1 MDIFVSPELSPIWM
15 QHLICLCVII
25 IRFSTYEYS
34 ISMLTQRKML
44 VTSALPYANGHL
56 HLGHLVEHIQTDIW
70 VRTHKMLG
78 VQCISVCGD
87 DAHGTPIMLKAEQMG
102 ITPEELTAQIKLSH
116 ERDFNAFA
124 INYDCY
130 HTTHSSENQ
139 ILASA
144 IYEQLQAGGDIIKK
158 TIRQAFDPEKKMF
171 LPDRYV
177 KGTCPKCGAQDQYG
191 DNCEVCG
198 ATYSP
203 TDLIDAVSAISGA
216 KPIEKDSEHYFFDLP
231 KYETLLKNWTANGHL
246 QTEVANKLEEWF
258 AAGLK
263 QWDISRDAPY
273 FGFPIPGT
281 KDKYFYVWLDAPI
294 GYMASFKKYCDEQ
307 GVSFEEFWDKD
318 SKTELYHFVG
328 KDIVYFH
335 ALFWPAMLAASG
347 HRMPTAVYTHGFLTV
362 DGQKMSKSRGT
373 FLEAR
378 TYLAH
383 LHPEYL
389 RYYFAAKLNG
399 RVDDLDLN
407 FDDFTSR
414 VNADLVGK
422 VVNIASRC
430 AGFINKRF
438 DNCLSSSLSKPQ
450 LYADLVAVRE
460 SVIDSFVA
468 RDYARAIRQI
478 MDCADKV
485 NQYIDANKPW
495 VLAKDDNRLS
505 EVHAICTM
513 GINLFRILITYLKPV
528 VPMMAQ
534 AAEQFLNCDAL
545 TWDSIDRPLLDHR
558 INTFQPLMV
567 RVEKEK
573 IDAMFAQNKESLM
586 TAPVV
591 EQKQGTEENTI
602 SIDDFAKVDL
612 RIAKIVS
619 ASPVEGA
626 DKLLCLKLDLG
637 DCQKQVF
644 AGIKSAYNPDDLVG
658 RLTVMVANLAP
669 RTMRFGVSEGMVLA
683 AGDGKGIFLLQPDAG
698 ALPGMKVK

>member
-1 MDIFVSPELSPIWM
+1 MATE
-15 QHLICLCVII
+15 
-25 IRFSTYEYS
+25 
-34 ISMLTQRKML
+34 RKML

-70 VRTHKMLG
+70 VRTHKMSDI
-78 VQCISVCGD
+78 QCISVCGD

-102 ITPEELTAQIKLSH
+102 ITPEALTAEIKLSH
-116 ERDFNAFA
+116 ERDFKAFA
-124 INYDCY
+124 IDYDCY
-130 HTTHSSENQ
+130 HTTHSPENQ
-139 ILASA
+139 ALATA
-144 IYEQLQAGGDIIKK
+144 IYEKLVAGGDIIKK
-158 TIRQAFDPEKKMF
+158 TIRQSYDPVKQMF

-177 KGTCPKCGAQDQYG
+177 KGTCPKCGTADQYG
-191 DNCEVCG
+191 DNCESCG

-203 TDLIDAVSAISGA
+203 TDLIDPVSVISGA

-231 KYETLLKNWTANGHL
+231 RYESLLKDWTRKGHL
-246 QTEVANKLEEWF
+246 QIEVANKLTEWF
-258 AAGLK
+258 DAGLK

-281 KDKYFYVWLDAPI
+281 TDKYFYVWLDAPI

-307 GVSFEEFWDKD
+307 GISFAEFWDKD

-347 HRMPTAVYTHGFLTV
+347 HRTPTAVYTHGFLTV

-407 FDDFTSR
+407 FEDFTNR

-438 DNCLSSSLSKPQ
+438 DNRLSGELCEPQ
-450 LYADLVAVRE
+450 LYADLISVRE
-460 SVIDSFVA
+460 SVIDSFVS

-478 MDCADKV
+478 MECADKV

-495 VLAKDDNRLS
+495 VLAKETDKS
-505 EVHAICTM
+505 AEVHAICTM
-513 GINLFRILITYLKPV
+513 GINLFRVLMTYLKPV
-528 VPMMAQ
+528 LPMMAK
-534 AAEQFLNCDAL
+534 AAEHFLNCPPL
-545 TWDSIDRPLLDHR
+545 KWDSIDTPLLNHE
-558 INTFQPLMV
+558 INSFQPLMV

-573 IDAMFAQNKESLM
+573 IDAMFSQS
-586 TAPVV
+586 TAPSATTPVV
-591 EQKQGTEENTI
+591 DSKPSNDEQTI
-602 SIDDFAKVDL
+602 SIDEFAKIDL
-612 RIAKIVS
+612 RVAKII
-619 ASPVEGA
+619 AAEPVEGA
-626 DKLLCLKLDLG
+626 DKLLRLKLDLG
-637 DCQKQVF
+637 DTQKQVF
-644 AGIKSAYNPDDLVG
+644 AGIKSAYNPEDLVG
-658 RLTVMVANLAP
+658 RLTIMVANLTP

-683 AGDGKGIFLLQPDAG
+683 AGDGKGIYLLQPDAG
-698 ALPGMKVK
+698 AAPGMKVK

>member
-1 MDIFVSPELSPIWM
+1 MP
-15 QHLICLCVII
+15 
-25 IRFSTYEYS
+25 
-34 ISMLTQRKML
+34 TQRKML

-56 HLGHLVEHIQTDIW
+56 HLGHLVEHIQTDVW

-78 VQCISVCGD
+78 IECISVCGD

-102 ITPEELTAQIKLSH
+102 ITPEALTAQIKLSH
-116 ERDFNAFA
+116 ESDFSAFA
-124 INYDCY
+124 IDYDCY
-130 HTTHSSENQ
+130 HTTHSPENQ
-139 ILASA
+139 ALASA
-144 IYEQLQAGGDIIKK
+144 IYEQLRAGGDIVRK

-177 KGTCPKCGAQDQYG
+177 KGTCPKCGAADQYG
-191 DNCEVCG
+191 DNCEACG

-203 TDLIDAVSAISGA
+203 TDLIDPVSAISGA
-216 KPIEKDSEHYFFDLP
+216 RPIEKDSEHYFFDLP
-231 KYETLLKNWTANGHL
+231 KYETLLKEWTKNGHL
-246 QTEVANKLEEWF
+246 QVEVANKLDEWF
-258 AAGLK
+258 EAGLK

-273 FGFPIPGT
+273 FGFPIPGAQ
-281 KDKYFYVWLDAPI
+281 DKYFYVWLDAPI
-294 GYMASFKKYCDEQ
+294 GYMASFKKYCDEHS
-307 GVSFEEFWDKD
+307 VDFAEFWNKD
-318 SKTELYHFVG
+318 STTELYHFVG

-335 ALFWPAMLAASG
+335 ALFWPALLAASG
-347 HRMPTAVYTHGFLTV
+347 HRMPTSVFTHGFLTV

-383 LHPEYL
+383 LNPEYL

-407 FDDFTSR
+407 FEDFTNR

-438 DNCLSSSLSKPQ
+438 DNQLCDSLCEPQ
-450 LYADLVAVRE
+450 LYADLLAARE
-460 SVIDSFVA
+460 TVIDSFIA
-468 RDYARAIRQI
+468 RDYARAVRQI

-495 VLAKDDNRLS
+495 VLAKEADRLP

-528 VPMMAQ
+528 LPMMAH
-534 AAEQFLNCDAL
+534 AAEQFLNCDPL
-545 TWDSIDRPLLDHR
+545 TWDSISNPLLNHK
-558 INTFQPLMV
+558 ISIFQPLMV

-573 IDAMFAQNKESLM
+573 IDAMFAQTKETIM

-591 EQKQGTEENTI
+591 ENKSIPEDDTI
-602 SIDDFAKVDL
+602 SIDEFAKVDL
-612 RIAKIVS
+612 RIAKIV
-619 ASPVEGA
+619 AAEPIEGA
-626 DKLLCLKLDLG
+626 DKLLRLTLDLG
-637 DCQKQVF
+637 DSQKQVF
-644 AGIKSAYNPDDLVG
+644 AGIKSAYAPEDLVG

>member
-1 MDIFVSPELSPIWM
+1 MATE
-15 QHLICLCVII
+15 
-25 IRFSTYEYS
+25 
-34 ISMLTQRKML
+34 RKML

-78 VQCISVCGD
+78 IKCISVCGD
-87 DAHGTPIMLKAEQMG
+87 DAHGTPIMLKAEQLG
-102 ITPEELTAQIKLSH
+102 ISPEALTAEIKLSH
-116 ERDFNAFA
+116 ENDFKGFS
-124 INYDCY
+124 IDYDCY
-130 HTTHSSENQ
+130 HTTHSPENQ
-139 ILASA
+139 ALASS
-144 IYEQLQAGGDIIKK
+144 IYERLQAGGNIVKK
-158 TIRQAFDPEKKMF
+158 TIRQAYDPVKQMF

-177 KGTCPKCGAQDQYG
+177 KGTCPKCAALDQYG
-191 DNCEVCG
+191 DNCEACG

-231 KYETLLKNWTANGHL
+231 RYEQLLKEWTLNGHL
-246 QTEVANKLEEWF
+246 QVEVANKLNEWF
-258 AAGLK
+258 EAGLK

-281 KDKYFYVWLDAPI
+281 VDKYFYVWLDAPI

-307 GVSFEEFWDKD
+307 GISFAEFWDKD
-318 SKTELYHFVG
+318 SQTELYHFVG

-335 ALFWPAMLAASG
+335 ALFWPALLAASG

-383 LHPEYL
+383 LNPEYL

-407 FDDFTSR
+407 FDDFTNR

-438 DNCLSSSLSKPQ
+438 ANRLSDSLAEPK
-450 LYADLVAVRE
+450 LYADLLGMRE
-460 SVIDSFVA
+460 TIVEAFIA
-468 RDYARAIRQI
+468 RDYARAVRQI
-478 MDCADKV
+478 MECADKV

-495 VLAKDDNRLS
+495 VLAKDEARLPD
-505 EVHAICTM
+505 VHAVCTM
-513 GINLFRILITYLKPV
+513 GINLFRVLMTYLKPIL
-528 VPMMAQ
+528 PNMST
-534 AAEQFLNCDAL
+534 AAEQFLNCSPL
-545 TWDSIDRPLLDHR
+545 TWQSIDTPLLDHQT
-558 INTFQPLMV
+558 NPFQPLML

-573 IDAMFAQNKESLM
+573 IDAMFAQTKESPM
-586 TAPVV
+586 TVTP
-591 EQKQGTEENTI
+591 EENKKIETHESMV
-602 SIDDFAKVDL
+602 SIDDFAKIDL
-612 RIAKIVS
+612 RIAKII
-619 ASPVEGA
+619 AAEPVEGA
-626 DKLLCLKLDLG
+626 DKLLRLSLDLG
-637 DCQKQVF
+637 SEQKQVF
-644 AGIKSAYNPDDLVG
+644 AGIKSAYVAEELIG
-658 RLTVMVANLAP
+658 RLTVMVANLEP

-683 AGDGKGIFLLQPDAG
+683 AGDGKGIYLLQPDAG
-698 ALPGMKVK
+698 AVPGMKVK